1 MTTAD
6 PDMKLR
12 ILLAAKKLFARQGY
26 DGTSVRQ
33 ICEEA
38 GANVALVSYY
48 FGGKENLMRAIFEQ
62 FFSGNR
68 IKDSGDHL
76 SHPVEGLALLIR
88 EIIFFGLED
97 SELSNIIK
105 QEIDLDSPRS
115 DIVRIYVHPV
125 WEKVRE
131 LLERGRE
138 EGFFHFDSLDHTLMF
153 VIGAATLSFKIHT
166 AHSSLLENINYD
178 SAVTADHIV
187 KLVMTS
193 LRTTDISS

>member
-6 PDMKLR
+6 PDMKMR

-48 FGGKENLMRAIFEQ
+48 FNGKENLLRAIFEQ

-68 IKDSGDHL
+68 IKDSANLL
-76 SHPVEGLALLIR
+76 SHPVEGLTLLIR
-88 EIIFFGLED
+88 EIVLFGMED
-97 SELSNIIK
+97 SELSNIVK
-105 QEIDLDSPRS
+105 QEIELNSPRAN
-115 DIVRIYVHPV
+115 IVLTYIHPV

-131 LLERGRE
+131 LLERGRK
-138 EGFFHFDSLDHTLMF
+138 EGFFHFDSLDHSLMF
-153 VIGAATLSFKIHT
+153 VIGAALSFKLHT
-166 AHSSLLENINYD
+166 AHSSLLQNTNYD
-178 SAVTADHIV
+178 AAVTADHIV
-187 KLVMTS
+187 NLVMAS

>member
-48 FGGKENLMRAIFEQ
+48 FGGKENLLRAIFEQ

-68 IKDSGDHL
+68 IKDSGDLL
-76 SHPVEGLALLIR
+76 SHPVEGLTLLIR

-105 QEIDLDSPRS
+105 QEIELTSPRA
-115 DIVRIYVHPV
+115 DIVLIYVQPV
-125 WEKVRE
+125 WKKVRE
-131 LLERGRE
+131 LLERGRN

-153 VIGAATLSFKIHT
+153 VIGAALSFKIHT
-166 AHSSLLENINYD
+166 AHSSLLENTHYD

-187 KLVMTS
+187 KLVLAS
-193 LRTTDISS
+193 LRTTDIDS